1 MHRTIMTKFFQNLLL
16 HETLNIMY
24 NNTHLWASATSVGD
38 LLQWLYSPT
47 ISIFLLTSTVLVG
60 ITSTE
65 SLTCSPSIGDKPC
78 LKIHHASVN
87 GNHLSAL
94 KVWNDFNT
102 HLFIYSHPRVWF
114 VEFILLRLDDSHGK
128 RRQVFLN
135 EAASPHKGNY
145 GQFYISRLE

>member
-1 MHRTIMTKFFQNLLL
+1 MRRTIMTNSSKTFYC
-16 HETLNIMY
+16 T
-24 NNTHLWASATSVGD
+24 NNTHLCIYALLWASAPSVGD
-38 LLQWLYSPT
+38 LLRWLYSPT
-47 ISIFLLTSTVLVG
+47 ISMFLLTSTV
-60 ITSTE
+60 TSVE

-78 LKIHHASVN
+78 LKIHHASAN

-94 KVWNDFNT
+94 KVWNDFNM

-114 VEFILLRLDDSHGK
+114 VEFMLLRLDDSHGK